1 MFQMEKKYSRKNGF
15 QIEQK
20 NVTKETKKVRSENCF
35 NLNRKS
41 QVKVTK
47 SSLYVCTAICGLD
60 RATYFILWSFFTF
73 MILHGLAWFFMV
85 CYGLLWPCMALIDGK
100 ISIWTC
106 MIFSR
111 GHRSKF
117 IWSCWIHQYILESGM
132 IYRFRVVRGSFL
144 FLCTRRSR
152 MRSRFQKNKVVPRF
166 SFLFMKCTIWKLLS
180 VLNKRFEIF
189 VTLWRPIYYVSYST
203 ANVKIQSILV

>member
-1 MFQMEKKYSRKNGF
+1 MLFYGPGNTVTDHPLEIEKVPKKASKY
-15 QIEQK
+15 
-20 NVTKETKKVRSENCF
+20 EN
-35 NLNRKS
+35 RPER
-41 QVKVTK
+41 
-47 SSLYVCTAICGLD
+47 TALCGL
-60 RATYFILWSFFTF
+60 
-73 MILHGLAWFFMV
+73 V
-85 CYGLLWPCMALIDGK
+85 CFLSY
-100 ISIWTC
+100 